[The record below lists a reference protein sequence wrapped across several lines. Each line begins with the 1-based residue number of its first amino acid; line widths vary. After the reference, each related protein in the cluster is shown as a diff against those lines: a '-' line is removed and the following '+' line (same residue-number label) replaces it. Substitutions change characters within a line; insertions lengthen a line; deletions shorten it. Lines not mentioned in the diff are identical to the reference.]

1 MTQMSMLHASD
12 RRLQRVPRRAIT
24 AGRSDAVRVQIE
36 PLRDLAA
43 TEAAWTNLEARA
55 SPSFFLSWLWIGTW
69 LSHLPKDAAPH
80 ILIARTSDLIVG
92 MAVVCR
98 RKTWRLGLRPRAQWL
113 LHETG
118 VPQFDRL
125 CIEYN
130 GILVDSSAAEVIT
143 AACLD
148 SAIRHLGKSDQL
160 VLSGI
165 TTDLENIACRAAAGV
180 GLVEEVRDT
189 QIAHWVDFVEMRRLN
204 MDYRASLG
212 RNTRQAVSRTLRLYG
227 ERGRVEYRVME
238 TVPEALAAFAEL
250 AELHRARWGHKGA
263 FANPAFQP
271 FHEDLIARGVP
282 TGAVRISRT
291 TVAGRTI
298 GVLYNF
304 VHGGEVLHYQS
315 GFLYEEDAKLKPGL
329 LSHVMAIEDSFARGE
344 RGYDFMAGSAGHKSR
359 LANADRSLKWVV
371 FGRDTIERR
380 IETNVGHAKRALAQF
395 VKPAHDAGTVSTGI

>member
-1 MTQMSMLHASD
+1 MTQTSLPQASA
-12 RRLQRVPRRAIT
+12 RRLLQVPSRWIS
-24 AGRSDAVRVQIE
+24 AGGSDAVKVHIE
-36 PLRDLAA
+36 PLRDLVA
-43 TEAAWTNLEARA
+43 TQDAWINLETRA

-69 LSHLPKDAAPH
+69 LAHLPKDAEPH
-80 ILIARTSDLIVG
+80 ILTARTCDLIVG

-98 RKTWRLGLRPRAQWL
+98 RKTWRLGLRPRAKWL

-118 VPQFDRL
+118 AAQFDRL

-130 GILVDSSAAEVIT
+130 GILADSSAAEAIIR
-143 AACLD
+143 ACLD
-148 SAIRHLGKSDQL
+148 NAIRYLGKSDQL

-165 TTDLENIACRAAAGV
+165 TADVEAVARRAAAGA
-180 GLVEEVRDT
+180 GLLEEVSET
-189 QIAHWVDFVEMRRLN
+189 QTAHWVDFAEIRRLR

-227 ERGRVEYRVME
+227 ERGLVEYRVME

-250 AELHRARWGHKGA
+250 AELHRARWGGKGA
-263 FANPAFQP
+263 FANPAFRP

-329 LSHVMAIEDSFARGE
+329 LSHVLAIEDGFARGE
-344 RGYDFMAGSAGHKSR
+344 LGYDFMAGSAGHKSR
-359 LANADRSLKWVV
+359 LANTERSLKWIV

-380 IETNVGHAKRALAQF
+380 IETRVRHAKRVLAKF
-395 VKPAHDAGTVSTGI
+395 MKPASDARSV